1 MEGANWTKVAKTH
14 RCIINLN
21 TLLYTQQRN
30 RGLKNMFKSNLKR
43 TSSLLLIGTLG
54 LLALGNVSANV
65 AGDGYMDETD
75 MVAVSFWL
83 ATAMMLASTVFFML
97 ERQNVAPKWRTSMT
111 VAALVT
117 GVAWYHYTY
126 MRKHWEA
133 FETSPLV
140 MRYIDW
146 LITVPLQV
154 AEFYLILAAIGA
166 ATAALFW
173 RLFGASLVMLVAG
186 FLAESGEMDDG
197 LTWPLFAIGV
207 AAWIYIIYEIWAG
220 EAKESVSDASEG
232 TQFAFKAMA
241 LILTVGWAIYP
252 LGFILGQG
260 DGGTDN
266 LNILYNIADVVNKT
280 AFGMMVWY
288 AATMDTKA
296 AASEE

>member
-1 MEGANWTKVAKTH
+1 MRTMK
-14 RCIINLN
+14 NLISK
-21 TLLYTQQRN
+21 QR
-30 RGLKNMFKSNLKR
+30 
-43 TSSLLLIGTLG
+43 SLLLTALLTLLTFGT
-54 LLALGNVSANV
+54 VSAANSTL
-65 AGDGYMDETD
+65 DTTD
-75 MVAVSFWL
+75 MVGVSFWL
-83 ATAMMLASTVFFML
+83 ASAMMLASTVFFIM
-97 ERQNVAPKWRTSMT
+97 ERNNVAAKWKTSMT

-126 MRKHWEA
+126 MREHWANAYAAEA
-133 FETSPLV
+133 AGGAEATSPLV
-140 MRYIDW
+140 LRYIDW

-154 AEFYLILAAIGA
+154 SEFYVILAAIGVA
-166 ATAALFW
+166 SAALFW
-173 RLFGASLVMLVAG
+173 RLFGASIVMLVAG
-186 FLAESGEMDDG
+186 FLAVANESIDAVSDG
-197 LTWPLFAIGV
+197 MVWPLFAVGML
-207 AAWIYIIYEIWAG
+207 AWIYIIYEIWAG
-220 EAKESVSDASEG
+220 EAKESVSGASEG

>member
-1 MEGANWTKVAKTH
+1 
-14 RCIINLN
+14 
-21 TLLYTQQRN
+21 
-30 RGLKNMFKSNLKR
+30 MFKSNLKR

-220 EAKESVSDASEG
+220 EAKENVSGASEG

-241 LILTVGWAIYP
+241 IILTVVWAIYP
-252 LGFILGQG
+252 ICFIMG
-260 DGGTDN
+260 
-266 LNILYNIADVVNKT
+266 
-280 AFGMMVWY
+280 
-288 AATMDTKA
+288 
-296 AASEE
+296 